1 MYELQHRVKGQE
13 STNSKQMISWN
24 EFYSYFIDYRE
35 IEDRNRNVTQGR
47 GQNVLK
53 DVKSGKLPAFDPEE
67 EVRTLLETE
76 KQRRLLELP
85 RLRPADQIDISEEQ
99 LQMIKD
105 IYEN

>member
-1 MYELQHRVKGQE
+1 
-13 STNSKQMISWN
+13 
-24 EFYSYFIDYRE
+24 
-35 IEDRNRNVTQGR
+35 
-47 GQNVLK
+47 
-53 DVKSGKLPAFDPEE
+53 
-67 EVRTLLETE
+67 LLETE